1 MSRNIQVPIKNK
13 STFANQQQSQQVR
26 GGGLLHIMIIKAEL
40 TRDTDYFLD
49 MDPYVEVTYK
59 KEVQKTPVLHN
70 AGKTPEWFIT
80 MSPIL
85 IDQLEDYI

>member
-1 MSRNIQVPIKNK
+1 
-13 STFANQQQSQQVR
+13 VR

-70 AGKTPEWFIT
+70 AGKTPEWYIT